1 MTDLTRKA
9 LGAAVCYGCMT
20 FMWWLASRYLVP
32 LWVHDPVWLGY
43 YQQTSG
49 YLWLALS
56 MLTLFMVRQY
66 WLHWLLG
73 PDWQGPSHEDLD
85 RLRLATAVF
94 DSTREGVL
102 VTNDKAQI
110 LHVNRAFVDI
120 TGYQPDEVL
129 GHNPSKF
136 KSGRHDTE
144 FYGQMYQAIQ
154 ADGQW
159 SGEIW
164 NRRKSGEVYPQWQ
177 SIRGIKDSRGR
188 IRHFVAVFSD
198 LSAIKH
204 SERERAQLAHF
215 DALTGLPNRLLF
227 TERATEAVAAARA
240 ARRHCAMLLLDL
252 DHFKNIN
259 DSLGHSLG
267 DQVLKSVAE
276 RLVGLF
282 GAELTLAR
290 MGGDE
295 FALLVKDCPQL
306 AMAANL
312 AQQVLD
318 AFKAPFLI
326 DDQTLF
332 ITTSIGIS
340 LFPNDAL
347 SAEQLL
353 RNADAALFK
362 AKRGGRENYALYT
375 EELTAHAQ
383 QRVELAGQLR
393 RAIEHHELRVYYQ
406 PVHDLATRRIR
417 GVEAL
422 VRWEHPERGMVSPGE
437 FIPIAEQSGL
447 IGDIDNW
454 VLHAAC
460 TQMGQWQAAGIDL
473 DFVAV
478 NISSRRFIQGDLDL
492 QVAAILRDTGLN
504 PALLE
509 LEVTESAVMHDPEQA
524 LEQLH
529 RLRELGL
536 SLAIDDFGT
545 GYSSLLRLKRMP
557 VQKLKIDQG
566 FVAGLPGDE
575 DDIAIV
581 CAIIA
586 LARSMGMKVLA
597 EGIESAE
604 QAAFLFENGC
614 QLGQGYWFARPM
626 PAARIDWACAPRA
639 RLREGQRRPVQ

>member
-9 LGAAVCYGCMT
+9 LGTAIFYGFLT
-20 FMWWLASRYLVP
+20 FLWWLASRYLLP
-32 LWVHDPVWLGY
+32 LWVHDPIRLTEW
-43 YQQTSG
+43 QQTSG
-49 YLWLALS
+49 YLWVLLGT
-56 MLTLFMVRQY
+56 LTLFLTR
-66 WLHWLLG
+66 HRLLG
-73 PDWQGPSHEDLD
+73 WLGGTHLLRQRREDHD
-85 RLRLATAVF
+85 RLRLASAVF

-110 LHVNRAFVDI
+110 VHVNRAFVDI

-136 KSGRHDTE
+136 KSGRHGAD
-144 FYGQMYQAIQ
+144 FYGQMYQAIHS
-154 ADGQW
+154 DGEW
-159 SGEIW
+159 NGEIW

-177 SIRGIKDSRGR
+177 SIRGIKGPDGR
-188 IRHFVAVFSD
+188 IQHFVAVFSD
-198 LSAIKH
+198 LSAIKR
-204 SERERAQLAHF
+204 SEDERAQLAHY

-227 TERATEAVAAARA
+227 TDRATEAVAAARA
-240 ARRHCAMLLLDL
+240 AKRTCAMLLLDL
-252 DHFKNIN
+252 DHFNNIN
-259 DSLGHSLG
+259 DSLGHGLG
-267 DQVLKSVAE
+267 DQVLKAVAE

-290 MGGDE
+290 LGGDE
-295 FALLVKDCPQL
+295 FALLLKDCAQ
-306 AMAANL
+306 MAQTANL

-318 AFKAPFLI
+318 AFKTPFLI
-326 DDQTLF
+326 EGQALF
-332 ITTSIGIS
+332 ITASIGIS

-362 AKRGGRENYALYT
+362 AKRGGRETYALYT

-383 QRVELAGQLR
+383 QRVELASELR
-393 RAIEHHELRVYYQ
+393 RAIRQNELRVFYQ
-406 PVHDLATRRIR
+406 PVHDLTTRRIR

-422 VRWEHPERGMVSPGE
+422 VRWEHPVRGMVSPGE
-437 FIPIAEQSGL
+437 FIPVAEQSGL
-447 IGDIDNW
+447 IGDIDDW
-454 VLHAAC
+454 VLRAAC
-460 TQMGQWQAAGIDL
+460 TQMGQWQAAGVPL

-478 NISSRRFIQGDLDL
+478 NISSRQFIQGDLDL

-509 LEVTESAVMHDPEQA
+509 LEVTESAVMQDPEQA

-581 CAIIA
+581 QAIIA

-604 QAAFLFENGC
+604 QAAFLFDSGC
-614 QLGQGYWFARPM
+614 QLGQGYWFAKPM
-626 PAARIDWACAPRA
+626 PAAQIDWSRAPSFDFS
-639 RLREGQRRPVQ
+639 VV